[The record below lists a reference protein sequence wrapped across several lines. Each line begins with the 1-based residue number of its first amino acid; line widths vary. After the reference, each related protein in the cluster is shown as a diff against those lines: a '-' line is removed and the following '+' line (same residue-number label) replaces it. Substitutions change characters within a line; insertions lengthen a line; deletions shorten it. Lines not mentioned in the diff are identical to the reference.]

1 MSNFMKAES
10 RTVCSEI
17 HKLISSVWNKEQLP
31 EQWKE
36 SVIVSI
42 YNIKINLRE
51 VGFGGG
57 TWTGSI

>member
-1 MSNFMKAES
+1 MKEC

-17 HKLISSVWNKEQLP
+17 SKLISFVWNKEQLP

-36 SVIVSI
+36 SIILSI
-42 YNIKINLRE
+42 YNIKINIRE

-57 TWTGSI
+57 GT